1 MYARVGQNGPAD
13 GRRATA
19 RGGGEGGVARGA
31 MLTICC
37 DSTRCGRLMCGLNGR
52 SARRG
57 EEDDARCLRGWRG
70 ELDRD
75 RCRRGD
81 SESDV
86 DAGRGDVS
94 ADRGAP
100 RDACRGSKF
109 GNLGTFGP
117 AVPSCGRPV
126 GRESG
131 GDGARASLRTSD
143 LSARRLTACRS
154 SCLRCSS
161 AAMRM
166 RSSLRARIIR
176 WISSIRRAFAAFALS
191 FSVASS
197 GLVVTF
203 AEPCTGGD
211 APDTWLSD
219 GRYVP

>member
-1 MYARVGQNGPAD
+1 M
-13 GRRATA
+13 
-19 RGGGEGGVARGA
+19 
-31 MLTICC
+31 
-37 DSTRCGRLMCGLNGR
+37 MCGLNGR

-57 EEDDARCLRGWRG
+57 EEDDARCFRGWRG

-75 RCRRGD
+75 RCRRG
-81 SESDV
+81 ESDA
-86 DAGRGDVS
+86 DAARGDVS

-126 GRESG
+126 GRVSG

-143 LSARRLTACRS
+143 RSARRLTACRS

-191 FSVASS
+191 FATRCFSS
-197 GLVVTF
+197 SSSTAGGGLVVAF